1 MTPAAPRA
9 AAGEGEGDGAS
20 PAAIELCSFGLTYR
34 GRSGEKRVF
43 SDVNLEVPRGS
54 FLLLVG
60 ESGSGKSTLLRLLCG
75 LWESREPAPR
85 IQGRVRVL
93 GANVTARY
101 PHRLRG
107 AVQAVLQDEGLLD
120 ELSPRGN
127 VELALSVARRSP
139 RLALGLLA
147 QVGLDAPPS
156 TVAELSGGMRKRVA
170 VARALGGE
178 PDLLFFDE
186 PTAGLDA
193 DSARSIAK
201 LLAETH
207 HSTEGRRT
215 TIVITHDLRAFEG
228 LHGGFLHI
236 DPGSR
241 SLRLLPPD
249 DVISKSGSVPAD
261 DREVPAGLDLRAVQR
276 LLLEASDFAVT
287 SMQAIWRIAP
297 RWPDLASRTLARFV
311 IEATVFVVIGC
322 ATVGGL
328 ATFFALRNN
337 PLEGAFTGAL
347 ITGSGKVLVAVLIPL
362 LAGFFFT
369 ARIAAGASARLGTM
383 KRTGQID
390 SLRMMGIRPVDYL
403 LIPLVWGIGVALP
416 AVTACGII
424 FAGLA
429 SLFSAQLVT
438 GISAHGWARAFI
450 VELDRSDLR
459 YVALKAGLSALLVAI
474 VTYHLATGPKRSGL
488 DVGRSVNGS
497 IVLGMTAVLG
507 VHALLTLIQYA

>member
-1 MTPAAPRA
+1 MN
-9 AAGEGEGDGAS
+9 AGESA
-20 PAAIELCSFGLTYR
+20 PAIELRGFGLRYR
-34 GRSGEKRVF
+34 SRSGDRTVF
-43 SDVNLEVPRGS
+43 VDVDLAVERGA

-75 LWESREPAPR
+75 LWESREPTPR
-85 IQGRVRVL
+85 IAGEVRVL
-93 GANVTARY
+93 GATVTARY
-101 PHRLRG
+101 PQRLRG
-107 AVQAVLQDEGLLD
+107 PVQAVLQDEGLLD
-120 ELSPRGN
+120 ELSPREN
-127 VELALSVARRSP
+127 VELALRTAHRSP
-139 RLALGLLA
+139 KLALGLLA
-147 QVGLDAPPS
+147 QVGLGQVPGS
-156 TVAELSGGMRKRVA
+156 VAELSGGMRKRVA

-178 PDLLFFDE
+178 PELLFFDE

-193 DSARSIAK
+193 DSARSVAS
-201 LLAETH
+201 LLVETH
-207 HSTEGRRT
+207 RAMKGRRT
-215 TIVITHDLRAFEG
+215 TVVITHDLRAFAG
-228 LHGGFLHI
+228 LHDGFLHV
-236 DPGSR
+236 DPSTR
-241 SLRLLPPD
+241 SLRRLPPD
-249 DVISKSGSVPAD
+249 HVFVRAGQSAAEERTTAP
-261 DREVPAGLDLRAVQR
+261 GLDLRAVQR
-276 LLLEASDFAVT
+276 VLLETSDFAL
-287 SMQAIWRIAP
+287 SCLQAAWRVVP
-297 RWPDLASRTLARFV
+297 RWPDLASRTLARYV
-311 IEATVFVVIGC
+311 VEAAVFVVIGC

-390 SLRMMGIRPVDYL
+390 ALRMMGIRPVDYL
-403 LIPLVWGIGVALP
+403 LIPMVWGIGVALP
-416 AVTACGII
+416 LVTACGIV

-429 SLFSAQLVT
+429 SLFSAKLVT

-459 YVALKAGLSALLVAI
+459 FVALKAMLSAFLVSI

-497 IVLGMTAVLG
+497 IVFGMTAVLG
-507 VHALLTLIQYA
+507 VHALLTLIPYA

>member
-1 MTPAAPRA
+1 MT
-9 AAGEGEGDGAS
+9 GEAVG
-20 PAAIELCSFGLTYR
+20 AAIELGGFGLTYR
-34 GRSGEKRVF
+34 GRAGEKTLFV
-43 SDVNLEVPRGS
+43 DVDLSVRRGE

-75 LWESREPAPR
+75 LWESREPAPKTT
-85 IQGRVRVL
+85 GSVRVL
-93 GANVTARY
+93 GESVGTRY
-101 PHRLRG
+101 PQRLRG

-120 ELSPRGN
+120 EMSPREN
-127 VELALSVARRSP
+127 IELALRIAGRSP
-139 RLALGLLA
+139 KLALGLLA
-147 QVGLDAPPS
+147 QVGLDRVPDS
-156 TVAELSGGMRKRVA
+156 VSELSGGMRKRVA

-186 PTAGLDA
+186 PTAGLDG
-193 DSARSIAK
+193 DSARSIAE
-201 LLAETH
+201 LLVNMHRATN
-207 HSTEGRRT
+207 GKRT
-215 TIVITHDLRAFEG
+215 TIVITHDLRAFAG
-228 LHGGFLHI
+228 LHDGFLHI

-241 SLRLLPPD
+241 SLELLPPTD
-249 DVISKSGSVPAD
+249 ELDRSTESKVELHAAPDGI
-261 DREVPAGLDLRAVQR
+261 DLRGIQR
-276 LLLEASDFAVT
+276 ALLESSDFAV
-287 SMQAIWRIAP
+287 SVLQAAWRILP
-297 RWPDLASRTLARFV
+297 RWPDLAARTLARYV
-311 IEATVFVVIGC
+311 IEAAVFVVIGC

-390 SLRMMGIRPVDYL
+390 ALRMMGIRPVDYL

-416 AVTACGII
+416 VVTACGII
-424 FAGLA
+424 FAALA

-459 YVALKAGLSALLVAI
+459 YVALKAMLSAFLVAI

-507 VHALLTLIQYA
+507 VHAMLTLVQYA